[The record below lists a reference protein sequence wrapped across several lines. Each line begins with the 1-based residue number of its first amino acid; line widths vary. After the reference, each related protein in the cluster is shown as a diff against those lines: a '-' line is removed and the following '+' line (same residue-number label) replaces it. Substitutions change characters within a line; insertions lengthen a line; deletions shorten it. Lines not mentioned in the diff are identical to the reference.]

1 MGDVADAIFFVKSGE
16 LVCHTGGMNHEDK
29 IRLKRARS
37 SASRVSSRTSSAVRK
52 ANVVAVGNVTVF
64 KLTRDVFH
72 EQLGD
77 LEGLVADN
85 FKRKVLEGMTIEG
98 TPIFNKLPV
107 EDQVSW
113 ARQGLGRTQLE
124 PEPQPQPQT
133 RTRTRA
139 LLRTSS

>member
-16 LVCHTGGMNHEDK
+16 LVCHTGEKNHEDK
-29 IRLKRARS
+29 IRLKAGS
-37 SASRVSSRTSSAVRK
+37 VFGESCLEPDSHDAVRK
-52 ANVVAVGNVTVF
+52 ANVVAVGNVTIL

-107 EDQVSW
+107 EDQV
-113 ARQGLGRTQLE
+113 RLG
-124 PEPQPQPQT
+124 
-133 RTRTRA
+133 
-139 LLRTSS
+139 SGGG

>member
-29 IRLKRARS
+29 IRLKAGS
-37 SASRVSSRTSSAVRK
+37 VFGESCLEPDQHDAVRK

-107 EDQVSW
+107 EDQV
-113 ARQGLGRTQLE
+113 RLG
-124 PEPQPQPQT
+124 
-133 RTRTRA
+133 
-139 LLRTSS
+139 SGCG

>member
-16 LVCHTGGMNHEDK
+16 VVCHTGGMNHEDK
-29 IRLKRARS
+29 IRLKAGS
-37 SASRVSSRTSSAVRK
+37 GFGESCLEPDQHDAVRK

-107 EDQVSW
+107 EDQVRRGSAW
-113 ARQGLGRTQLE
+113 G
-124 PEPQPQPQT
+124 
-133 RTRTRA
+133 
-139 LLRTSS
+139 